1 VNRVFEKFMPA
12 RFRSD
17 RTVVPVVPLNG
28 AITGQRRLGSG
39 MSLATV
45 EDALKR
51 AFAFPRAPLVAIA
64 INSPGG
70 LPVQSH
76 LIHTRIRALAAEHER
91 QVIVGIEDVAASGG
105 YLIALA
111 GDEIVAHGSSI
122 VGSIGVIHASFG
134 FHEAISRIGVER
146 RVHTAGESKSI
157 LDPFRP
163 EKPEDVVRL
172 KAIQED
178 MYEDFVALVK
188 ARRGDALA
196 EGEEDLFSGAFWSGK
211 TAHGL
216 GLVDRVGDLRTVL
229 RERYGDGLRLRVF
242 PTERKPLLR
251 RFGVDAGS
259 GYTRLVTEIAGGV
272 EERALWSRY
281 GL

>member
-122 VGSIGVIHASFG
+122 VGSTRRCAGRGGGGPVFG
-134 FHEAISRIGVER
+134 RLLERQDGPRSR
-146 RVHTAGESKSI
+146 
-157 LDPFRP
+157 
-163 EKPEDVVRL
+163 
-172 KAIQED
+172 
-178 MYEDFVALVK
+178 
-188 ARRGDALA
+188 ARRSRWRSPD
-196 EGEEDLFSGAFWSGK
+196 GAAR
-211 TAHGL
+211 T
-216 GLVDRVGDLRTVL
+216 LR
-229 RERYGDGLRLRVF
+229 
-242 PTERKPLLR
+242 
-251 RFGVDAGS
+251 
-259 GYTRLVTEIAGGV
+259 
-272 EERALWSRY
+272 
-281 GL
+281 